1 MTDIVVLP
9 GGRFGPAA
17 GLLAYSAA
25 VPERRGGTVIR
36 HEWIPP
42 VPDPFQPAAESWVAG
57 EVTSVLD
64 LIEGT
69 PLLIGKS
76 LGSTAAAVAADRGL
90 AAVWLTPLLT
100 MPWVVAALS
109 RCAAPFLLVGGTA
122 DDLWDGAVARRLS
135 AHVCEVDGADH
146 GMMVPTGPLADSVT
160 ALGTVLD
167 AIDTF
172 LDAIGWQPE
181 ASRSTD

>member
-1 MTDIVVLP
+1 VTHIVVLP

-17 GLLAYSAA
+17 GQLAYSAA

-36 HEWIPP
+36 HDWTPP
-42 VPDPFQPAAESWVAG
+42 VPDPFQPAAESW
-57 EVTSVLD
+57 
-64 LIEGT
+64 
-69 PLLIGKS
+69 
-76 LGSTAAAVAADRGL
+76 
-90 AAVWLTPLLT
+90 
-100 MPWVVAALS
+100 
-109 RCAAPFLLVGGTA
+109 
-122 DDLWDGAVARRLS
+122 
-135 AHVCEVDGADH
+135 VDGADH